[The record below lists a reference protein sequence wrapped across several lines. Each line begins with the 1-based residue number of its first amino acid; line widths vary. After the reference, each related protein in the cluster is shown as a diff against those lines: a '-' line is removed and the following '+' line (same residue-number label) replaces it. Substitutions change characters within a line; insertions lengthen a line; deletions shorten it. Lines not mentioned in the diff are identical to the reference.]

1 VKVLFNGGMP
11 CTATA
16 FESSIFGVI
25 FMVSCVCQFAMMIPI
40 NIFLLYKSFKVLHD
54 RRGDMSEKTARMHRN
69 LLLSLVAQMIV
80 PFATLFLPFSICAVF
95 VAFEVE
101 NVACECPFLV
111 A

>member
-1 VKVLFNGGMP
+1 MP